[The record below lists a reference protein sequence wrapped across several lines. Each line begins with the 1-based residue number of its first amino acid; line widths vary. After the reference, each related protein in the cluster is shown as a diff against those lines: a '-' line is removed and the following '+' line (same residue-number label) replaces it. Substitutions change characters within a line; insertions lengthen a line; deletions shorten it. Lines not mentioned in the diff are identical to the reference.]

1 MSTMNNLTHLLSPDE
16 KLVYATRIHWV
27 VFSQALVLLVAT
39 VLAWS
44 ILPGYL
50 SFRQSIYLGLRFDQV
65 IVLTLFIACL
75 VTGFRAWIQYF
86 TSWYVVTNRRVFWRR
101 GLFMRQSAELL
112 ISRIESVS
120 LRQSVMGQLFNYA
133 SLTIIGTGGSIEYFI
148 DLPNPAAFQ
157 NALQSLLNSRT
168 E

>member
-1 MSTMNNLTHLLSPDE
+1 MSNLSKHLSPDE
-16 KLVYATRIHWV
+16 KCVYATRIHWV

-39 VLAWS
+39 FLAWS

-65 IVLTLFIACL
+65 IVLALFIACF
-75 VTGFRAWIQYF
+75 VTGLRAGIQYL
-86 TSWYVVTNRRVFWRR
+86 TSWYVVTNRRVLWRR
-101 GLFMRQSAELL
+101 GLLIRQSAEVL

-120 LRQSVMGQLFNYA
+120 LRQSLMGQLFNYA

-157 NALQSLLNSRT
+157 NALQSQLDSRT

>member
-1 MSTMNNLTHLLSPDE
+1 MMNTLTPLLSPGE
-16 KLVYATRIHWV
+16 NLVYATRIHWV

-39 VLAWS
+39 FLAWS
-44 ILPGYL
+44 VLPGYL

-75 VTGFRAWIQYF
+75 VTGLRAWIQYF

-101 GLFMRQSAELL
+101 GLLIRQSAEVL

-120 LRQSVMGQLFNYA
+120 LRQSLVGQVLNYA

-148 DLPNPAAFQ
+148 DLTNPAAFQ
-157 NALQSLLNSRT
+157 NALQSQLNSGT